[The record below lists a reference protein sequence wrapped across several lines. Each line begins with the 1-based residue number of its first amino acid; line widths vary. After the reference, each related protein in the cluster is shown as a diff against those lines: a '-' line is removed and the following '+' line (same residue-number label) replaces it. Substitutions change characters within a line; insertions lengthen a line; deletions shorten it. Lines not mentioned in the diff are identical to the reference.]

1 MKNRRLII
9 TLFLCLLLLLWI
21 LWGSFTLEVNTYT
34 ITSPRIPEE
43 FSGFRIAQISDLH
56 NAEFGEGN
64 VLLLEKLSAAHPDA
78 IFLTGDLIDSRSTD
92 VPLALSFVEAAA
104 DIAPVYFVTGN
115 HEARVAQYNDLKT
128 GLKKLGVTIL
138 DNQKVILQKGNSH
151 ITILGID
158 DPSFLTG
165 YLFGD
170 STSVTSAALA
180 QLTSDSDGY
189 TILLSHRPELF
200 DTYAHYNL
208 DLVFSGHAHGGQFRL
223 PLIGGLFAPNQG
235 FFPEYD
241 GGLYTSGTTHM
252 LVSRGI
258 GNSIIPLRIHNP
270 PEILVAELH
279 PQS

>member
-1 MKNRRLII
+1 MKNRKTAIL
-9 TLFLCLLLLLWI
+9 LLLCLLLLLW
-21 LWGSFTLEVNTYT
+21 LLKGSCALEINTHT
-34 ITSPRIPEE
+34 ISSPRIPEE

-56 NAEFGEGN
+56 NAEFGEDN
-64 VLLLEKLSAAHPDA
+64 AHLLDKLSGAHPDA

-92 VPLALSFVEAAA
+92 VSLALSFAEAAV

-115 HEARVAQYNDLKT
+115 HEARVAQYDDLKS
-128 GLKKLGVTIL
+128 GLEKLGVTVL
-138 DNQKVILQKGNSH
+138 DNQKVTLQKGNSQ
-151 ITILGID
+151 ITIIGID

-180 QLTSDSDGY
+180 QLKSDSDGY

-200 DTYAHYNL
+200 DVYADHSM
-208 DLVFSGHAHGGQFRL
+208 DLVFSGHAHGGQFRI
-223 PLIGGLFAPNQG
+223 PFVGGLFAPNQG

-241 GGLYTSGTTHM
+241 GGLYVSGTTHM

-258 GNSIIPLRIHNP
+258 GNSIIPLRIHNS

-279 PQS
+279 HKP